1 MAMLFQVN
9 DNKGMVNCIFNFV
22 ANALL
27 QIATAFGITYNQINI
42 ICYYFLIPLSWAI
55 MIDFYVKKTIT
66 SLVVIGMW
74 IIIVICKWRGFSDWC
89 DWLFESSVNF
99 LLSFNRMGSFYNLT
113 SVIICVVVPLVIY
126 GILVYLLIT
135 K

>member
-1 MAMLFQVN
+1 MAILFQVN
-9 DNKGMVNCIFNFV
+9 DNKGRVNRIFDFV
-22 ANALL
+22 ANALM
-27 QIATAFGITYNQINI
+27 QMATALGITYNQINI

-55 MIDFYVKKTIT
+55 MIDFYIKKPIT
-66 SLVVIGMW
+66 SLVVIGVW
-74 IIIVICKWRGFSDWC
+74 IIIVACKWRNFSEWC
-89 DWLFESSVNF
+89 DWLFECSVNF

>member
-27 QIATAFGITYNQINI
+27 RIATAFGITYNQINI

-74 IIIVICKWRGFSDWC
+74 IIIVICKWRGFSEWC
-89 DWLFESSVNF
+89 DWLFEQSVKF
-99 LLSFNRMGSFYNLT
+99 LRFFDRLGGYYNMT
-113 SVIICVVVPLVIY
+113 SVIFCVFLPLCIY
-126 GILVYLLIT
+126 GLLAYLLIT
-135 K
+135 Q